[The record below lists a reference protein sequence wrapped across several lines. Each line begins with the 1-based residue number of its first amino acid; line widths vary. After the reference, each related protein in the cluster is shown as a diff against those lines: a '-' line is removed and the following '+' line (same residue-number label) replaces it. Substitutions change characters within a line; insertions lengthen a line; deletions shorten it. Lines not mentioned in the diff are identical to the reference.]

1 MVQRYL
7 KMHDIET
14 RADENT
20 NELYVEGYFSVFNEI
35 YDVWDGATES
45 IRPGAFTDSMNGD
58 VRALYNH
65 NTDVVLGRTTN
76 GTLELRQDDKGL
88 WGRIKLNK
96 KDTEAVN
103 VYERIARGD
112 ITGCSFGFDI
122 EKEERTINEDGSVH
136 FEIVKVNPL
145 WEVSPCVFPA
155 YEATRIEAR
164 GKDME
169 NIKKREHDVWVEKM
183 RKRLKGELENGIES
197 SNDKKEP
204 GPEEE

>member
-1 MVQRYL
+1 MEQRYL

-14 RADENT
+14 RNDENS
-20 NELYVEGYFSVFNEI
+20 NDLYVEGYFSVFDEVYN
-35 YDVWDGATES
+35 VWDGATES
-45 IRPGAFTDSMNGD
+45 IRAGAFTDSINGD

-65 NTDVVLGRTTN
+65 NTDVILGRTTA

-122 EKEERTINEDGSVH
+122 EKEERTISENGDVH

-145 WEVSPCVFPA
+145 YEVSPCVFPA

-164 GKDME
+164 GKELE
-169 NIKKREHDVWVEKM
+169 NIKQRQHDVWVEQMK
-183 RKRLKGELENGIES
+183 KRIKGE
-197 SNDKKEP
+197 
-204 GPEEE
+204 

>member
-1 MVQRYL
+1 MEQRYL
-7 KMHDIET
+7 KMHEIAT
-14 RADENT
+14 RTDESS
-20 NELYVEGYFSVFNEI
+20 NELIVEGYFSVFDEI
-35 YDVWDGATES
+35 YQVWDGATES
-45 IRPGAFTDSMNGD
+45 IRAGAFTESINGD

-65 NTDVVLGRTTN
+65 NTDVILGRTTA

-88 WGRIKLNK
+88 FGRIKLNP

-122 EKEERTINEDGSVH
+122 EKEERTVTDNGDVH

-145 WEVSPCVFPA
+145 YEVSPCVFPA

-164 GKDME
+164 GKDIETM
-169 NIKKREHDVWVEKM
+169 KKRELEAWKLRMTH
-183 RKRLKGELENGIES
+183 RLKGEVETDGIKS
-197 SNDKKEP
+197 IND
-204 GPEEE
+204 